1 MNVSTLEQMESDWN
15 QPVRRVQLVWEELS
29 LTAKLQQLLK
39 TWGHLVMDQGRTPG
53 SQKMLLRLSCQ
64 FPGAQH
70 FTWGIVSDRS
80 LLPNISICK

>member
-53 SQKMLLRLSCQ
+53 SQKMLLRLFMS
-64 FPGAQH
+64 
-70 FTWGIVSDRS
+70 
-80 LLPNISICK
+80 ISWCPALHLGHSE